1 MVMMGNKRTGWR
13 KCTGSW
19 KPRSDVTAIL
29 FALLLAL
36 FPLGVDDPYILNV
49 LVISMISAV
58 LTASWNLICG
68 YTGIFTFGHQAFFGI
83 GAYASALLAMKAG
96 LSPWLGLLVGGG
108 LAAVLSFLIGLP
120 CLRLR
125 AAPYIAIMTLAF
137 SEIVRISCMNLV
149 GLTRGE
155 MGLWGIPN
163 FPNIVLPAIGTVS
176 FGGGSRV
183 PSYYLMLAIF
193 AITMGVLY
201 FIVRSPAGL
210 AFRSLRDSQEAA
222 ESLGVHVTYYKLL
235 AFVISAFFA
244 GMIGSFYAHYIL
256 ILTPTSV
263 FSIGTMVEIMAMA
276 LIGGL
281 GTFLGPVVA
290 AFGLTVGLE
299 YLRFLGDYRFITY
312 GIVLVV
318 VVLFLSEGLGKKAF
332 RDRGVAQ

>member
-1 MVMMGNKRTGWR
+1 MMGNKRTGWR
-13 KCTGSW
+13 KWTGSW

-29 FALLLAL
+29 FTLLLAL

-49 LVISMISAV
+49 LVISMIAAV

-137 SEIVRISCMNLV
+137 SEIVRITCMNLV

-155 MGLWGIPN
+155 MGLWGIPT
-163 FPNIVLPAIGTVS
+163 FPNVVLPAIGTIS
-176 FGGGSRV
+176 FGGGSRI
-183 PSYYLMLAIF
+183 PSYYLMLVIF
-193 AITMGVLY
+193 ACTMGVLH

-235 AFVISAFFA
+235 AFVTSAFFA

-318 VVLFLSEGLGKKAF
+318 VVLFLPEGLGKRAF
-332 RDRGVAQ
+332 RDRGIAQ

>member
-68 YTGIFTFGHQAFFGI
+68 YTGIFTFGHQAFFCI
-83 GAYASALLAMKAG
+83 GAYASALLAIEAG

>member
-83 GAYASALLAMKAG
+83 GAYASALLAIKAG

>member
-1 MVMMGNKRTGWR
+1 MMGNKRTGWR